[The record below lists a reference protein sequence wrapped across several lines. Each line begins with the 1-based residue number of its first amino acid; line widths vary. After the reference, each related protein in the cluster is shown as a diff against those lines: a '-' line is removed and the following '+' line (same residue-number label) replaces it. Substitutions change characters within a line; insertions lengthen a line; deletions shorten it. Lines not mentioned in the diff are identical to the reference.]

1 MRPPFCTLASP
12 QAGEHRGSS
21 TGHRRAHQDA
31 RTDGQ
36 HGIPDPDVREPPPCC
51 PSGGR
56 ITSRYALSPPIYHAA
71 MRTRTVSSLALV
83 TLLATAGCTSG
94 SEPQEDAGDE
104 QTEQAAATEGAGMD
118 GWLCDDISPASL
130 KTLAGGELTDPTE
143 VQVQDDDE
151 AWVCEARD
159 GQTPLARVTLQVGE
173 EARDEARE
181 RVGQT
186 EGVEPGPDYLGES
199 YTSPALVVGLTLCRG
214 TEGGP
219 DVDEPYVMLAESLVD
234 SEEDLSEPLRSTLA
248 QLAGSLDQRYGC
260 SPTLARSEAAE
271 VTESP

>member
-1 MRPPFCTLASP
+1 
-12 QAGEHRGSS
+12 
-21 TGHRRAHQDA
+21 
-31 RTDGQ
+31 
-36 HGIPDPDVREPPPCC
+36 
-51 PSGGR
+51 
-56 ITSRYALSPPIYHAA
+56 
-71 MRTRTVSSLALV
+71 MRTRTLSSFALV
-83 TLLATAGCTSG
+83 ALLATAGCTSG
-94 SEPQEDAGDE
+94 SEPADDRTEE
-104 QTEQAAATEGAGMD
+104 QTSEQAAATDGSGMD

-130 KTLAGGELTDPTE
+130 ETLAGGELTDPTE

-181 RVGQT
+181 RVEQT

-199 YTSPALVVGLTLCRG
+199 YTSPALVVGLTLCRV

-219 DVDEPYVMLAESLVD
+219 DEHQPYVMVAESLVD

-248 QLAGSLDQRYGC
+248 QLAGGLDQRYGC
-260 SPTLARSEAAE
+260 SPTLARSDAAE
-271 VTESP
+271 ATEAP

>member
-1 MRPPFCTLASP
+1 
-12 QAGEHRGSS
+12 
-21 TGHRRAHQDA
+21 
-31 RTDGQ
+31 
-36 HGIPDPDVREPPPCC
+36 
-51 PSGGR
+51 
-56 ITSRYALSPPIYHAA
+56 
-71 MRTRTVSSLALV
+71 MRTRTLSSLALV

-94 SEPQEDAGDE
+94 SEPQEDTVEE

-130 KTLAGGELTDPTE
+130 ETLAGGELTDPTE

-159 GQTPLARVTLQVGE
+159 GQTPLARITLQVGE
-173 EARDEARE
+173 EPRDEARE
-181 RVGQT
+181 RVEQT

-199 YTSPALVVGLTLCRG
+199 YTSPALVVGLTLCRE

-219 DVDEPYVMLAESLVD
+219 DDYQPYVMLAESLVD

-260 SPTLARSEAAE
+260 SPTLARSDAAGA
-271 VTESP
+271 TDSP